1 MFNFL
6 SNFFWMNKLNPCV
19 TGDTKVWTVEGLK
32 TFKELA
38 ETNDDVNVY
47 CLDGDGNIKVSKMF
61 HPRVSGYN
69 VELVKITLTDGTV
82 LKATVNHM
90 FLTDDGYVM
99 AGDLFDGYKIVT
111 INKNIVTIPSDID
124 ENDKQFTE
132 YTGTKKGTV
141 IKKCEVSGEEF
152 ECIWD
157 EREICTREGYEA
169 DLYNIKLHKVCT
181 SSNNYE
187 YVTVEDVEFLDKR
200 EDVYNGTVA
209 IYHNYFTVDENTNTI
224 VNQLNCGE

>member
-1 MFNFL
+1 
-6 SNFFWMNKLNPCV
+6 MNKLNPCV

-111 INKNIVTIPSDID
+111 IKNNVVLPSDID
-124 ENDKQFTE
+124 EEDKQFTE

-169 DLYNIKLHKVCT
+169 DLYNIKLQKVCT
-181 SSNNYE
+181 SSDNYE
-187 YVTVEDVEFLDKR
+187 YKTVEDVEFLGR

>member
-1 MFNFL
+1 
-6 SNFFWMNKLNPCV
+6 MNKLNPCV

-111 INKNIVTIPSDID
+111 IKNNVVLPSDID
-124 ENDKQFTE
+124 EEDKQFTE

-181 SSNNYE
+181 SSDNYE
-187 YVTVEDVEFLDKR
+187 YKTVEDVEFLGR

>member
-1 MFNFL
+1 
-6 SNFFWMNKLNPCV
+6 MNKLNPCV
-19 TGDTKVWTVEGLK
+19 TGDTKVWTVDGLK

-82 LKATVNHM
+82 LKATYNHM

-111 INKNIVTIPSDID
+111 IKNNVVLPSDID
-124 ENDKQFTE
+124 EEDKQFTE

-209 IYHNYFTVDENTNTI
+209 VYHNYFTVDENTNTI

>member
-1 MFNFL
+1 MK
-6 SNFFWMNKLNPCV
+6 KLNPCV
-19 TGDTKVWTVEGLK
+19 TGSTKVWTVEGLK

-47 CLDGDGNIKVSKMF
+47 CLDGDGNIKISKMF

-90 FLTDDGYVM
+90 FLTDIGYIM

-132 YTGTKKGTV
+132 YIGTKKGTV

-152 ECIWD
+152 ECIWN

-169 DLYNIKLHKVCT
+169 DLYNIKLQKVCT
-181 SSNNYE
+181 LSNNYE
-187 YVTVEDVEFLDKR
+187 YVTVEDVEFLDER
-200 EDVYNGTVA
+200 ENVYNGTVA
-209 IYHNYFTVDENTNTI
+209 VYHNYFTIDEKTNTI

>member
-1 MFNFL
+1 
-6 SNFFWMNKLNPCV
+6 MNKLNPCV

-82 LKATVNHM
+82 LKATYNHM

-111 INKNIVTIPSDID
+111 IKNNVVLPSDID
-124 ENDKQFTE
+124 EEDKQFTE

-181 SSNNYE
+181 SSDNYE
-187 YVTVEDVEFLDKR
+187 YKTVEDVEFLGR

-209 IYHNYFTVDENTNTI
+209 VYHNYFTVDENTNTI